1 MNIETGIKKALDGDA
16 ILFVGAGFSSN
27 AINLQ
32 GDKFKRGSEIAKFLS
47 NQAGINETDD
57 LEDAAE
63 TYADELGIDK
73 LIELIQNEFSAKEL
87 QTYHKQIANIPWKRI
102 YTTNYDNIIEN
113 SYREAGKR
121 LTPITLSNDIYKIP
135 KDHTICIH
143 LNGYVESLDREK
155 ILTELKLTESS
166 YITASVADSPW
177 AMLFRQDLRLAQAIF
192 FLGYSLF
199 DLDIKRIISES
210 DIIKEKCFFYLGDS
224 PADSTLRRVKKFGTA
239 IKEDVKSFIDKKNDV
254 EKDHIPRNSKNI
266 PYYSIEEYSPKPSTN
281 KITDKSF
288 IDLLLFGKR
297 SNDYIVESLGTGK
310 KFLMER
316 SKVQFTLQKL
326 EEGSRFFVIS
336 SDLGNG
342 KSMFLENLRYR
353 ASELG
358 YRVYDVIERNENILA
373 ELEHLSTNEE
383 KTVLIIEEY
392 QNWIDEIATFCLSAN
407 QNASIIV
414 TARNAVNDVMLDEL
428 NIATGADEIIEI
440 NVDVLD
446 DSELEWIINTLNEY
460 GLWGTK
466 AGMKKFE
473 KFRYLERECKRQIHS
488 ILLKLF
494 ESPKIADK
502 LNEIELRLK
511 TKGENYQQLLSVFIL
526 SILNHGATADILTD
540 IWGANIISNPSFR
553 KDPIVN
559 ELISFNYYAA
569 LVRSP
574 VAAQY
579 LIQNTIDVGT
589 MTKVMA
595 QTVEKIDA
603 GSKISPRYKD
613 IFKSL
618 TRFSS
623 VQSLFP
629 EKGKRAAIVDYYD
642 SIKNLD
648 SCKRNPLFWLQYAI
662 ACLVVGETRQSG
674 IFFETSYSIAHDK
687 GWNTFQIDNH
697 YARYL
702 MVKATQELDYPEVM
716 DSFRKARNIINRQ
729 IQDDR
734 RHYPYRVA
742 SNYQSFIDRFGTK
755 MKTGEV
761 NELKKAS
768 ENVLDK
774 IISLPDNRKNHRYVR
789 DCKISLEYVI
799 SRCLELSA

>member
-326 EEGSRFFVIS
+326 EEGSRFF
-336 SDLGNG
+336 
-342 KSMFLENLRYR
+342 
-353 ASELG
+353 
-358 YRVYDVIERNENILA
+358 
-373 ELEHLSTNEE
+373 
-383 KTVLIIEEY
+383 LI
-392 QNWIDEIATFCLSAN
+392 
-407 QNASIIV
+407 
-414 TARNAVNDVMLDEL
+414 
-428 NIATGADEIIEI
+428 
-440 NVDVLD
+440 
-446 DSELEWIINTLNEY
+446 
-460 GLWGTK
+460 
-466 AGMKKFE
+466 
-473 KFRYLERECKRQIHS
+473 
-488 ILLKLF
+488 
-494 ESPKIADK
+494 
-502 LNEIELRLK
+502 
-511 TKGENYQQLLSVFIL
+511 
-526 SILNHGATADILTD
+526 
-540 IWGANIISNPSFR
+540 
-553 KDPIVN
+553 
-559 ELISFNYYAA
+559 
-569 LVRSP
+569 
-574 VAAQY
+574 
-579 LIQNTIDVGT
+579 
-589 MTKVMA
+589 
-595 QTVEKIDA
+595 
-603 GSKISPRYKD
+603 
-613 IFKSL
+613 
-618 TRFSS
+618 
-623 VQSLFP
+623 
-629 EKGKRAAIVDYYD
+629 
-642 SIKNLD
+642 
-648 SCKRNPLFWLQYAI
+648 
-662 ACLVVGETRQSG
+662 
-674 IFFETSYSIAHDK
+674 
-687 GWNTFQIDNH
+687 
-697 YARYL
+697 
-702 MVKATQELDYPEVM
+702 
-716 DSFRKARNIINRQ
+716 
-729 IQDDR
+729 
-734 RHYPYRVA
+734 
-742 SNYQSFIDRFGTK
+742 
-755 MKTGEV
+755 
-761 NELKKAS
+761 
-768 ENVLDK
+768 
-774 IISLPDNRKNHRYVR
+774 
-789 DCKISLEYVI
+789 
-799 SRCLELSA
+799 